1 MERLIGF
8 LYILLCNFVGN
19 LIIELT
25 GLPFPGSVLGLLFM
39 LTLLVL
45 KVIKLEQVEAPST
58 LLISFMLVFI
68 LPGAVKMMDVLDKFS
83 GIIPQVIFVGVVS
96 VLLCILSSAYVA
108 KKTAQFRQRRQK
120 AGGAS

>member
-8 LYILLCNFVGN
+8 LYILLCNFAGN
-19 LIIELT
+19 LVIELT